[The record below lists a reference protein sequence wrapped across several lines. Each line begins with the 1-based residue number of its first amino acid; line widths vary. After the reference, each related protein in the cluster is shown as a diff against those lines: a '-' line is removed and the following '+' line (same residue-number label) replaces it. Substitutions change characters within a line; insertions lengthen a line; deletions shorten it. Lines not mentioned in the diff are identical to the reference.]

1 MHANFGEGTISLP
14 IEPLRDKD
22 LILPD
27 FKQNA
32 DFKFFVHDTEIHIL
46 LVAGLGCVI
55 NGLVPG
61 KLYIKKK
68 LSCLFSR

>member
-1 MHANFGEGTISLP
+1 MTVSRMRANFGEGTISLP

-32 DFKFFVHDTEIHIL
+32 DFKF
-46 LVAGLGCVI
+46 CVI
-55 NGLVPG
+55 NGLIPG
-61 KLYIKKK
+61 KLYIKKNFHV
-68 LSCLFSR
+68 FSLAKTFQFKI